1 MRNMGK
7 NMRGFTLIEIM
18 VVVAIIGIMAVIAI
32 PNFTTLTPHQQLM
45 LTLKSL
51 AGMIN
56 EGKARALFTQNQHNV
71 IIDIANRRISLVDTI
86 TGEVIDLFN
95 FPGSVTIGPIQ
106 GWGMSLTFPFNALPN
121 NTMCNF
127 CDATNGIIS
136 IDPGGEISYN
146 PVVSPAGGV
155 VVFMARGI
163 GQKGIIFTLNTGIVR
178 IMGPVPC
185 ASTDTC

>member
-121 NTMCNF
+121 NTITQC
-127 CDATNGIIS
+127 
-136 IDPGGEISYN
+136 
-146 PVVSPAGGV
+146 V
-155 VVFMARGI
+155 
-163 GQKGIIFTLNTGIVR
+163 IFVTLL
-178 IMGPVPC
+178 MGLSQLTQEEKFLTIQWYLQLEVL
-185 ASTDTC
+185 